1 MNIKKNSE
9 NDGHGRG
16 AGLLAHW
23 LRSVEQPAGPLLLEV
38 QGQMDQALC
47 ERLLKTLHSRM
58 VGNGRRVEWC
68 GGQWSPTF
76 QDALGAGLL
85 ALAQWRAGVDVE
97 GAEHGA
103 AAVVW
108 RAMVASI
115 DSDTWG
121 DSPAG
126 VAAVAELQAWLE
138 LENVGASP
146 WEIRR
151 EWHLER
157 LRHGHQQHKQARRL
171 AMVEQV
177 RDGLAAGRGRRAAL
191 ADKVK
196 QATVLMLSGMVA
208 DEAAAAA
215 GFKASAGGRGGG
227 GKVKPADRLAAALKR
242 AGVAIVA
249 KRGRWADDTDE
260 FKAAARRG
268 AAADLA
274 VTFHG
279 WPSLP
284 DFVPAVPSAVII
296 PPLHPLARAASGLS
310 LDASGESARRP
321 ASRRAVLA
329 SATAVASAR
338 RWRGVIRSRF
348 HCPAAEVVK
357 DAALPVAVPSV
368 PVPDGARRSAKG
380 WLSAVLSFGVGS
392 GCWQRVVGSHFT
404 VSPSGECHADGGGV
418 LLNQSG
424 VCLGF
429 KAV

>member
-1 MNIKKNSE
+1 MNTKENSE
-9 NDGHGRG
+9 KDGRGQGRG

-23 LRSVEQPAGPLLLEV
+23 LRSGEQPAGPLLLEV
-38 QGQMDQALC
+38 QGQMDRQLC
-47 ERLLKTLHSRM
+47 ERLLFTLHSRM
-58 VGNGRRVEWC
+58 VGNGRRVEWS

-85 ALAQWRAGVDVE
+85 ALAQWRAGVEVE
-97 GAEHGA
+97 GAGQGA
-103 AAVVW
+103 SAVAW

-115 DSDTWG
+115 DSDHWG

-126 VAAVAELQAWLE
+126 VAAKSELQAWLA
-138 LENVGASP
+138 LVKVGGSP

-157 LRHGHQQHKQARRL
+157 LRMGHAQHKVKRRL
-171 AMVEQV
+171 AMVERV

-196 QATVLMLSGMVA
+196 QAAVLMLSGMTA
-208 DEAAAAA
+208 DDAAAAA
-215 GFKASAGGRGGG
+215 GFKASTGGRGGG

-249 KRGRWADDTDE
+249 KRGRWADDDA

-274 VTFHG
+274 ITFPG

-284 DFVPAVPSAVII
+284 DFVPAVPSAVVP
-296 PPLHPLARAASGLS
+296 PPLHPLARAASGLP

-329 SATAVASAR
+329 SAAAAGRGR
-338 RWRGVIRSRF
+338 RLRGVIRSTF
-348 HCPAAEVVK
+348 HRPAAEVVK
-357 DAALPVAVPSV
+357 DAVLPVAVPSV
-368 PVPDGARRSAKG
+368 PFPDGAGRSAVHSIG
-380 WLSAVLSFGVGS
+380 AGS

-418 LLNQSG
+418 LVVQRG